1 MRELRERETRLKN
14 ALAQVEAAK
23 RKVRDKSTGRTRAQA
38 AVKGWLEKLDTAEL
52 RHEAE
57 IRGFIWGEFASIEHA
72 IETIR
77 LAMFT
82 GVVVE
87 PAVGGEPGPLYP
99 EQEGGP
105 DLNAV
110 FAPGHVIHLG
120 YEEDQLALFEKEG
133 EYGTIVREPSA

>member
-1 MRELRERETRLKN
+1 MSRAKIGETAMRELREREMRLKN
-14 ALAQVEAAK
+14 ASAQIEAAK
-23 RKVRDKSTGRTRAQA
+23 RKVRDKATGRTRAQA

-57 IRGFIWGEFASIEHA
+57 IRGFIWVEFISIEHA

-77 LAMFT
+77 LAMFA

-87 PAVGGEPGPLYP
+87 PAVAGGLGPLYP
-99 EQEGGP
+99 KQEGGP

-110 FAPGHVIHLG
+110 FAQGHVIHLG
-120 YEEDQLALFEKEG
+120 HDEDQLALFEKEG
-133 EYGTIVREPSA
+133 E